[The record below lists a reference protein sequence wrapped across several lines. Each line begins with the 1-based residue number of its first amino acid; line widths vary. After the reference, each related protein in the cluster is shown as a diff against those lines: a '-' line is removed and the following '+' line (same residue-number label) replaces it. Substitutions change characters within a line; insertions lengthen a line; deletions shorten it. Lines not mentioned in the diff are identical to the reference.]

1 MTVHADGEQV
11 EAASRRNRRR
21 RWRGLAQFRRH
32 QGGATAIEF
41 GFIAIPF
48 FMLVFAIIEIALLFW
63 TNQELETAVSQIS
76 RRLLTGEAQQRY
88 NNTDPAQNTEK
99 FKQDICDFAS
109 VLVADC
115 MQKLSVDVRTYASF
129 DAAQTGTAES
139 SPLQGGALNTDGFGY
154 TQPQGR
160 QIVVVR
166 AVLAYPVLF
175 SGWSSALVNITSTKD
190 GEPTKEHALI
200 ASTAFR
206 TEPFL

>member
-1 MTVHADGEQV
+1 MTVHADDEQV
-11 EAASRRNRRR
+11 EAASGRNTRR
-21 RWRGLAQFRRH
+21 RWRGPVQFRRH
-32 QGGATAIEF
+32 QGGATAVEF

-48 FMLVFAIIEIALLFW
+48 FMLIFAIIEFTLLFW

-76 RRLLTGEAQQRY
+76 RSVLTGESKQRY
-88 NNTDPAQNTEK
+88 TDPAQNTEK
-99 FKQDICDFAS
+99 FKQDICNFAS
-109 VLVADC
+109 VLVTDC
-115 MQKLSVDVRTYASF
+115 MQKLSVDVRTYTSF
-129 DAAQTGTAES
+129 AEAQTGTAGS
-139 SPLQGGALNTDGFGY
+139 NPLQGGALNTDGFGY
-154 TQPQGR
+154 NQPQGK

-175 SGWSSALVNITSTKD
+175 SGWSNALVNITKTKD